1 MVMNTAEYA
10 KLVASNLKRLA
21 YESDKTPAEIAR
33 DLGMN
38 KSTLS
43 SWMNGH
49 RIPKMDKID
58 MLCRYFGCDRE
69 DIMEPYDPNRKRAY
83 YFDKDTAEKAQQ
95 LFDNPGMRILFD
107 AAQDSRPED
116 LQMAAD
122 LLKRLKG
129 TNPDA

>member
-1 MVMNTAEYA
+1 MGDLGNKIIMARNIRKYME
-10 KLVASNLKRLA
+10 LNG
-21 YESDKTPAEIAR
+21 KTRNDLCR
-33 DLGMN
+33 DLGI
-38 KSTLS
+38 KYTTLTD
-43 SWMNGH
+43 WLKGKTYP
-49 RIPKMDKID
+49 RIDKIE
-58 MLCRYFGCDRE
+58 MMAEYFGVSKADLVE
-69 DIMEPYDPNRKRAY
+69 DDSESSSKY
-83 YFDKDTAEKAQQ
+83 YFDDDTVKKAQQ